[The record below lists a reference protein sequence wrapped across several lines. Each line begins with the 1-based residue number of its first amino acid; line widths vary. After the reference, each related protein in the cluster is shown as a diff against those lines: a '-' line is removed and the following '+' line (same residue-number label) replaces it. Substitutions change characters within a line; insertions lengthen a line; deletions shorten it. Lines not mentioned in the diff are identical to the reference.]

1 MSGNPS
7 IMVICRMLSLFR
19 RRRSIMPSLEED
31 NDDETKSKENNL
43 FTTYYQN
50 VTRRE
55 KRTNLESQL
64 LNPGC
69 LTAVLPEDD
78 RKKEDSTSEKSQR
91 INGDVCLLA
100 ESPFRILRVSSMNG
114 SLLPG

>member
-19 RRRSIMPSLEED
+19 RRRSIVPSLEED
-31 NDDETKSKENNL
+31 NDDETKSKENN

-69 LTAVLPEDD
+69 LTAVLPEDEK
-78 RKKEDSTSEKSQR
+78 KKEDSTSEKSQR

-100 ESPFRILRVSSMNG
+100 ESPFRILRVSSMNR
-114 SLLPG
+114 SLPPG